1 MVAEDTHFRAEV
13 ELRDLV
19 ARYSDAVNRRDA
31 AAWAATWSRDGI
43 WELMGSVQEGR
54 EAIVGFWSQVMGNI
68 PLVIQEPTFGL
79 LDFSPSA
86 DGSGEIRARGR
97 WYIHEITRG
106 SGQSAE
112 TTGVYHDR
120 YVHEEGA
127 WRFARR
133 RFDILYRDEAEL
145 SGQASAFPENAD

>member
-1 MVAEDTHFRAEV
+1 MTAQDTHFRAEI

-31 AAWAATWSRDGI
+31 EAWGATWSRDGV
-43 WELMGSVQEGR
+43 WQLMGSVQEGR
-54 EAIVGFWSQVMGNI
+54 EAIVGFWNQVMGSI

-79 LDFSPSA
+79 LDFSASI
-86 DGSGEIRARGR
+86 DGSEGIRVTGR

-106 SGQSAE
+106 SGRSAD

-133 RFDILYRDEAEL
+133 RFDILYRNEEEL
-145 SGQASAFPENAD
+145 SGEAFAFPENAD